1 MMFRS
6 IFSKLLATNL
16 LIIILVISVLFLAIT
31 IIYQDYVFEQKQQVL
46 KQTGHYV
53 NILLNQL
60 EAKDISQEELNVA
73 LDSMGYVSDA
83 KIYAIR
89 IDKKALENPQN
100 LQLGEGLE
108 GNYLLS
114 DFQAILNG
122 DEVFRQQQ
130 YSKNFNMMMI
140 FAGIPWT
147 TDSGIAGTILLFSP
161 VSRIT
166 GHLKQLNLVIGF
178 TALFFILLSSLVI
191 YFNSRR
197 ISRPIKEMEQAA
209 GKLASGENTE
219 DLVVKSNDEIGKLAA
234 SFNYMKQQL
243 ADTEKIRRE
252 FIANVSHDMR
262 TPLTSI
268 NGFIRGML
276 DGTIQPQDYNRYLLI
291 IKEETT
297 RLTRLSNE
305 VLQLA
310 KIQAGSTQL
319 NRKILN
325 VKDVLETV
333 SESMKTMLEEKSLT
347 LSVHCEPS
355 LSLSADKDK
364 LKQILINILD
374 NAIKYTPPEG
384 KISLEAIQKENSV
397 LFRIR
402 DTGIGISPEDLPRI
416 FEKFYRVDKSRQSL
430 NGGSGL
436 GLNIAQSL
444 VELHKGKI
452 RAVSD
457 PKKGTEISFNI
468 PL

>member
-1 MMFRS
+1 MFRS
-6 IFSKLLATNL
+6 IFSKLLASNL
-16 LIIILVISVLFLAIT
+16 LIIVLVITVLFLAVT
-31 IIYQDYVFEQKQQVL
+31 MIYQDYVFEQKQQAL

-60 EAKDISQEELNVA
+60 EAKDISQEELNIA

-108 GNYLLS
+108 ESYLLS
-114 DFQAILNG
+114 DFKAILNG
-122 DEVFRQQQ
+122 EEVFRQQQ
-130 YSKNFNMMMI
+130 YSENFNMLMV

-161 VSRIT
+161 VSRVT
-166 GHLKQLNLVIGF
+166 GHLKQLNLAIGF
-178 TALFFILLSSLVI
+178 TALIFILLSSFVI

-197 ISRPIKEMEQAA
+197 ISKPIKEMEQAA
-209 GKLASGENTE
+209 EKLASGESTG
-219 DLVVKSNDEIGKLAA
+219 DLTVKSKDEIGKLAA

-243 ADTEKIRRE
+243 ANTEKMRRE
-252 FIANVSHDMR
+252 FIANISHDMR

-268 NGFIRGML
+268 HGFIGGML
-276 DGTIQPQDYNRYLLI
+276 DGTIQPKDYKKYLQI
-291 IKEETT
+291 IKEETI
-297 RLTRLSNE
+297 RLTKLSNE

-310 KIQAGSTQL
+310 KIQAGNIQLHRKTQ
-319 NRKILN
+319 NIKDIL
-325 VKDVLETV
+325 ESV
-333 SESMKTMLEEKSLT
+333 SESMKTLLEQKSMT
-347 LSVHCEPS
+347 LSVQCEPG
-355 LSLSADKDK
+355 LSLSADRDK

-374 NAIKYTPPEG
+374 NAVKYTPPKG
-384 KISLEAIQKENSV
+384 RISLEATREQNSII
-397 LFRIR
+397 FRIR
-402 DTGIGISPEDLPRI
+402 DTGIGISPEDLPSI

-444 VELHKGKI
+444 VELHGGKI
-452 RAVSD
+452 QAVSY
-457 PKKGTEISFNI
+457 PEKGTEISFSI